1 MQPVAWPGCP
11 TKRKGRFPGKEEE
24 MESHDAVAIFGILI
38 PIVGI
43 VSVFTF
49 VTIAI
54 WIGNRRKERD
64 AFYKSETLRR
74 ITEAQG
80 EGPRA
85 ALELL
90 REEERLK
97 TIQVRENLK
106 IGGVVNL
113 AVGIGLVILLRALV
127 SWSVALSG
135 LIPILIGVGLLVYV
149 YALAAPVEKGG
160 AVNSPP
166 GGSIR

>member
-1 MQPVAWPGCP
+1 MD
-11 TKRKGRFPGKEEE
+11 
-24 MESHDAVAIFGILI
+24 SHGLVEALGVMVPIVAI
-38 PIVGI
+38 
-43 VSVFTF
+43 VSMFTF
-49 VTIAI
+49 ISIAI

-90 REEERLK
+90 REEERLQ
-97 TIQVRENLK
+97 TIKRREGLK

-113 AVGIGLVILLRALV
+113 AVGIGLVILLRALI
-127 SWSVALSG
+127 SWSVASCG
-135 LIPILIGVGLLVYV
+135 LIPILMGVGLLVYV
-149 YALAAPVEKGG
+149 YLLAAPLEQAG
-160 AVNSPP
+160 AADSHP
-166 GGSIR
+166 GGPIR

>member
-1 MQPVAWPGCP
+1 MV
-11 TKRKGRFPGKEEE
+11 
-24 MESHDAVAIFGILI
+24 SHDVVAIFGEMI
-38 PIVGI
+38 PIVFL
-43 VSVFTF
+43 VVLFTF
-49 VTIAI
+49 ITIAT
-54 WIGNRRKERD
+54 WVSNRRKERD

-97 TIQVRENLK
+97 MLQGRENLK

-113 AVGIGLVILLRALV
+113 GVGIGLVILLRALV
-127 SWSVALSG
+127 SWAVAMSG

-149 YALAAPVEKGG
+149 YALAAPVEQGPK
-160 AVNSPP
+160 A
-166 GGSIR
+166 

>member
-1 MQPVAWPGCP
+1 
-11 TKRKGRFPGKEEE
+11 
-24 MESHDAVAIFGILI
+24 MESHGLVEALGVMV
-38 PIVGI
+38 PIVTV
-43 VSVFTF
+43 VSMFTF
-49 VTIAI
+49 ITIAI

-97 TIQVRENLK
+97 TINRREGLK

-113 AVGIGLVILLRALV
+113 GVGIGLMILLRALV
-127 SWSVALSG
+127 DWSVAMCG

-149 YALAAPVEKGG
+149 YALAAPVEKVGP
-160 AVNSPP
+160 ADSQP
-166 GGSIR
+166 GGSIL

>member
-1 MQPVAWPGCP
+1 
-11 TKRKGRFPGKEEE
+11 
-24 MESHDAVAIFGILI
+24 MESHGLVEALGVMV
-38 PIVGI
+38 PIVTV
-43 VSVFTF
+43 VSMFTF
-49 VTIAI
+49 ITIAI

-97 TIQVRENLK
+97 TLQGRENLK

-113 AVGIGLVILLRALV
+113 AVGIGLAILLRALV

-135 LIPILIGVGLLVYV
+135 LIPILIGVALLVYV
-149 YALAAPVEKGG
+149 YALAAPVEKMG
-160 AVNSPP
+160 AADSRP
-166 GGSIR
+166 GGSVL

>member
-1 MQPVAWPGCP
+1 
-11 TKRKGRFPGKEEE
+11 
-24 MESHDAVAIFGILI
+24 MESHDAVAIFGILV
-38 PIVGI
+38 PIVAIVSTFTFAGI
-43 VSVFTF
+43 VHW
-49 VTIAI
+49 A
-54 WIGNRRKERD
+54 NERRKERD

-90 REEERLK
+90 REEERLQ
-97 TIQVRENLK
+97 TIKRREGLK

-127 SWSVALSG
+127 DWSVALSG
-135 LIPILIGVGLLVYV
+135 LIPILIGVALLVYV
-149 YALAAPVEKGG
+149 YALAAPVETKG
-160 AVNSPP
+160 AVNSSP
-166 GGSIR
+166 GGAIL